1 MRFEAKHN
9 YFKKL
14 AVRLG
19 NFINIAYT
27 LALRHQCL
35 SCYYSLDKNSLGDPP
50 EIGPGTVVA
59 AFLLVLW
66 MGQQE
71 CTSNTCMSLYSGSL
85 LFITPYILYLGP
97 NGCE

>member
-14 AVRLG
+14 AARLG

-35 SCYYSLDKNSLGDPP
+35 SCYYSLDKNSLGDDQP

-59 AFLLVLW
+59 ASELLPPGI
-66 MGQQE
+66 MDG
-71 CTSNTCMSLYSGSL
+71 TTRMHK
-85 LFITPYILYLGP
+85 
-97 NGCE
+97 